1 MVSLPIDDFLQ
12 ARARDVADLL
22 HRVGELGRAIV
33 MEPTLHLGKH
43 ALALRM
49 QAERYDARKSEFFA
63 VAAVELGHFGELGLR
78 KRAETEARL
87 LGGGVRREHF
97 AAGELR
103 MRAREPQLLV
113 FRCNGVEHRA
123 VQLLHGTER
132 AFVPGALR
140 DPRRMLEHTAEPRDE
155 LGFCERVHL
164 VERHAP

>member
-1 MVSLPIDDFLQ
+1 MVSLPIDDSLQ
-12 ARARDVADLL
+12 ARARYVADLL

-33 MEPTLHLGKH
+33 MEPPLHLGEH

-49 QAERYDARKSEFFA
+49 QAQRDDAGESELVL
-63 VAAVELGHFGELGLR
+63 VAAVELGHFGELDLR
-78 KRAETEARL
+78 KRAEAQARL
-87 LGGGVRREHF
+87 LGGGVRRERF

-103 MRAREPQLLV
+103 MRAREAQLVV

-132 AFVPGALR
+132 TFVPGALR